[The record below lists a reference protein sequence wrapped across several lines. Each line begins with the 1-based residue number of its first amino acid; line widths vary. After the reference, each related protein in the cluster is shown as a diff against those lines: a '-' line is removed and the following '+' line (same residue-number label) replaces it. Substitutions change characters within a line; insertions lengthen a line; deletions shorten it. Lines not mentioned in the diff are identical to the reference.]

1 MIHCTLLNKLYKE
14 YMMTNLIELQ
24 GNERIDDLLTYG
36 LQIIQSAD
44 VFSFSMDAVLLA
56 RFCSVPK
63 KGNILDL
70 CTGNGV
76 IPLLLSTRSQASIVG
91 VEIQSRL
98 WDMAERNVRLNQL
111 DAQIRMENR
120 DLRTLLDVMSQGTF
134 ELITVNPPYLPVPQ
148 GEQNVNE
155 HFALARHEVA
165 CTLEDVISISSRLV
179 RNGGKV
185 AMVHKPSR
193 LVEILSMMKQYRLEP
208 KRIRFVHPR
217 ADAEANMVLIE
228 AIRDGKPEVR
238 LLPPLIVYK
247 NATEYCKELVDV
259 FFGQSGELNDERGS
273 LG

>member
-1 MIHCTLLNKLYKE
+1 MNSIQ
-14 YMMTNLIELQ
+14 LQ

-36 LQIIQSAD
+36 LQIIQSSD

-56 RFCSVPK
+56 RFCSVPH

-76 IPLLLSTRSQASIVG
+76 IPLLVSTRSRASIVG
-91 VEIQSRL
+91 VEIQHRL
-98 WDMAERNVRLNQL
+98 WDMAKRNVRLNQL
-111 DAQIRMENR
+111 ESQIRMEHK
-120 DLRTLLDVMSQGTF
+120 DLRTLLDVMTQGSF
-134 ELITVNPPYLPVPQ
+134 DLVTVNPPYLPVPQ

-155 HFALARHEVA
+155 HMALARHEVA
-165 CTLEDVISISSRLV
+165 CTLEDVLSISSRLV

-193 LVEILSMMKQYRLEP
+193 LAEILSIMQRYRLEP

-228 AIRDGKPEVR
+228 AVRDGKPEVR
-238 LLPPLIVYK
+238 LLPPLIVYQ
-247 NATEYCKELVDV
+247 NETEYCRELLDV
-259 FFGQSGELNDERGS
+259 FYGQAGKLNDERGELS
-273 LG
+273 